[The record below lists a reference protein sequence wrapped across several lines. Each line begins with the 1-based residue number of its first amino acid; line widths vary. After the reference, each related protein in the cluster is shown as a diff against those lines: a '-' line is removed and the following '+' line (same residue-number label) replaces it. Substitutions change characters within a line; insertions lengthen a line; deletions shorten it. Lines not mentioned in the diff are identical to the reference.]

1 MIGVLLTI
9 IILMCLPIVLWQIFK
24 FTVKCMLTLVFAA
37 FSVLFKIIS
46 NIFRAIRMF

>member
-24 FTVKCMLTLVFAA
+24 FAVKCVLMLVFAA
-37 FSVLFKIIS
+37 VSVLLQICS